1 MYKEK
6 NVITATTYNLI
17 QFEPSKMLNVPSSAI
32 HIENNISL
40 IQKKLWFELVYQA
53 FPNMGTQRSHSIKL
67 SKLKELLGWSETTS
81 SDNKLKEALRGLN
94 KITVEWNIFGKDK
107 KRVWESFALLAGCQI
122 PDDSGI
128 CIFDF
133 SSFLEKRF
141 LAMGQEAYLK
151 IDLIISKKF
160 QSKYALSIYC
170 LALDYLIIEKGYSE
184 KKFSIEELRKYLGI
198 KKDDYKFNADFK
210 KRIIKPAEEEIN
222 SNSDMNIEIKPYKEG
237 RKIVGYK
244 LCMSL
249 KEGRAKEY
257 IEKKETFK
265 QIESKQT
272 NIFEDIEVREIEE
285 IKTQSIKPEVKTK
298 REIIKVES
306 KELKEFFAE
315 YKISITTN
323 TIQDKL
329 IEVKEIFKDKFE
341 DYLIFLMNY
350 TKQELKRS
358 NINNISGFFVSLFK
372 DDVQIDNYIVEMQNK
387 EKEKEKNREKI
398 NYLVNIELK
407 KNYDLYSSKEF
418 DNYLIKNIDKL
429 EKTIV
434 EIIKTTTQAGEFFYD
449 LILSKHK
456 NGVIDKTL
464 ITESKAG
471 TKGAVISH
479 LKKYQD
485 RLKYKALTFEEWKAN
500 EVTEEEIKELE
511 KNLV

>member
-1 MYKEK
+1 MNNQNNLQKIK
-6 NVITATTYNLI
+6 TFNLI
-17 QFEPSKMLNVPSSAI
+17 DFEPSKMLNVPSSAI
-32 HIENNISL
+32 HIQNDISL
-40 IQKKLWFELVYQA
+40 IQKKLWFELVYHA
-53 FPNMGTQRSHSIKL
+53 LPTMSSQRKYSIPLNKL
-67 SKLKELLGWSETTS
+67 RELLGWNETTS
-81 SDNKLKEALRGLN
+81 NDKELKEALYALS
-94 KITVEWNIFGKDK
+94 KTAIQWNLFGKDK
-107 KRVWESFALLAGCQI
+107 KNRWQCFSLLSGCEI
-122 PDDSGI
+122 PENSGI
-128 CIFDF
+128 CIFEL
-133 SSFLEKRF
+133 SSFLEDRF
-141 LAMGQEAYLK
+141 LAMGQEAYVK

-170 LALDYLIIEKGYSE
+170 LALDYLIIENGYSE
-184 KKFSIEELRKYLGI
+184 KKFSIEELRKYLGV
-198 KKDDYKFNADFK
+198 KEEEYKLIGHFND
-210 KRIIKPAEEEIN
+210 RVIKPAEEEIN
-222 SNSDMNIEIKPYKEG
+222 SNSDMNIKIKPYKEG

-265 QIESKQT
+265 QIENKQT
-272 NIFEDIEVREIEE
+272 NIFENIEVREIE
-285 IKTQSIKPEVKTK
+285 KVQSIKPEVKPK

-306 KELKEFFAE
+306 KEIKEFFAE
-315 YKISITTN
+315 YKISITTS
-323 TIQDKL
+323 TIQDKFR
-329 IEVKEIFKDKFE
+329 EAKEIFKDRFE

-350 TKQELKRS
+350 TKQELKRTS
-358 NINNISGFFVSLFK
+358 IANISGFYVSLLK
-372 DDVQIDNYIVEMQNK
+372 DDNQIDNYIVEMQNK

-485 RLKYKALTFEEWKAN
+485 RLKYKALTFEEWKAK
-500 EVTEEEIKELE
+500 EVTEEEINKIE
-511 KNLV
+511 KSII

>member
-1 MYKEK
+1 MGSQRKYS
-6 NVITATTYNLI
+6 I
-17 QFEPSKMLNVPSSAI
+17 PLN
-32 HIENNISL
+32 
-40 IQKKLWFELVYQA
+40 KL
-53 FPNMGTQRSHSIKL
+53 R
-67 SKLKELLGWSETTS
+67 ELLGWNETTS
-81 SDNKLKEALRGLN
+81 NDKELKEALYALS
-94 KITVEWNIFGKDK
+94 KTAIQWNLFGKDK
-107 KRVWESFALLAGCQI
+107 KNRWQCFSLLSGCEI
-122 PDDSGI
+122 PENSGI
-128 CIFDF
+128 CIFEL
-133 SSFLEKRF
+133 SSFLEDRF
-141 LAMGQEAYLK
+141 LSMGQEAYVK

-160 QSKYALSIYC
+160 QSKYSLSIYC

-184 KKFSIEELRKYLGI
+184 KKFSIEELRKYLGV
-198 KKDDYKFNADFK
+198 KEDEYKLIGHFND
-210 KRIIKPAEEEIN
+210 RIIKPAEEEIN
-222 SNSDMNIEIKPYKEG
+222 SNSDMNIEIRPYKEG

-265 QIESKQT
+265 QIENKQT
-272 NIFEDIEVREIEE
+272 NIFEDIEVGEIET
-285 IKTQSIKPEVKTK
+285 IKTQSIKQEVKPK
-298 REIIKVES
+298 RENIKIEN

-323 TIQDKL
+323 TIQNKL
-329 IEVKEIFKDKFE
+329 IEVKEVFKNRFE

-350 TKQELKRS
+350 TKQELKRT
-358 NINNISGFFVSLFK
+358 NINNISGFYVSLLK
-372 DDVQIDNYIVEMQNK
+372 DDNQIDNYIVEMQNK

-434 EIIKTTTQAGEFFYD
+434 EIIKTTTKAGEFFYD

-479 LKKYQD
+479 LKKYQEK
-485 RLKYKALTFEEWKAN
+485 LKYKALTFEEWKAK
-500 EVTEEEIKELE
+500 EITEEEIKEIE